1 MRIRLGGTVVDNDSA
16 AIYRR
21 WGYNDVCC
29 PQDVR
34 DAAEKCPE
42 GEELVFELNSGGGS
56 VYQGFEMYTVVRGH
70 KGRTVAEVFGIAG
83 SAMSVFLAGCDQV
96 LMSPVGNVMVHRAS
110 TCAWGNSRVMK
121 ETKQMLDTIDESI
134 LNAYTEKSG
143 GKCTRED
150 FARMMRGETFMTA
163 QEAIECGLADGIL
176 EAPGRAEPTKAAA
189 SMEARAAAFELP
201 PVEDLLRRERE
212 REETL
217 QTEED
222 GPHPSADL
230 PLPPSPKGEGS
241 GEGLPAAGGTE
252 RDDPPGG
259 GGNNRRSEEKMD
271 IETKEQLAE
280 KYPELTAQIA
290 REAAEAAAKTAAE
303 AAAKAERERIAG
315 IDAMA
320 MPGFEEIISKAK
332 EDPAQNAGTVA
343 QAMILAQKKGGGAY
357 LEQVKQ
363 DADASKVNE
372 VPAASSEAGA
382 AGSAGEETVEQAAK
396 AAVEAWKKEG
406 AMI

>member
-222 GPHPSADL
+222 GPHPSAAL
-230 PLPPSPKGEGS
+230 PLPPSPKGEGF
-241 GEGLPAAGGTE
+241 GEGLPTAGGTE

-280 KYPELTAQIA
+280 KCPELTAQIA
-290 REAAEAAAKTAAE
+290 REAAE

>member
-143 GKCTRED
+143 GKRTRED

-222 GPHPSADL
+222 GPHPSAAL
-230 PLPPSPKGEGS
+230 PLPPSPKGEGF
-241 GEGLPAAGGTE
+241 GEGLPTAGGTE

-280 KYPELTAQIA
+280 KCPELTAQIA
-290 REAAEAAAKTAAE
+290 REAAE